1 MMHNHHP
8 LTGRVLSDPQSRVTI
23 RPVQD
28 CARFVLRIDP
38 QNLAAASKAWGANLP
53 PAISGLVSDAG
64 RIATCIGPDEW
75 YLVAP
80 LADHDAIESAF
91 AELYATSI
99 HSLVDVGHREV
110 GIAVEGPEAVLAL
123 QASIAFDVAAMPIG
137 SGCRTIID
145 KAQIILLRQG
155 QDAFRVEVWHSF
167 SDHVWNLLA
176 GICREIE
183 LGV

>member
-1 MMHNHHP
+1 MHTHHP
-8 LTGRVLSDPQSRVTI
+8 LVGRALAGPHARVNM
-23 RPVQD
+23 RPVED
-28 CARFVLRIDP
+28 CARFILRIDP
-38 QNLAAASKAWGANLP
+38 QNLAAASTIWGGNLP
-53 PAISGLVSDAG
+53 PTTGGLVSASG

-75 YLVAP
+75 YLIAP
-80 LADHDAIESAF
+80 LAEQDAIESAF
-91 AELYATSI
+91 GELYATTI

-110 GIAVEGPEAVLAL
+110 GITVEGPEAVLAL
-123 QASIAFDVAAMPIG
+123 QATIAFDIAAMPVG

-155 QDAFRVEVWHSF
+155 PDSFRIEVWHSF
-167 SDHVWNLLA
+167 ADHVWNLLA